1 MNAHC
6 GDARGA
12 ASGSKWGYLIAGAIA
27 LNAAAVVQ
35 FALGD
40 LSEGARAKLPGVVFK
55 LHAAGG
61 KVPLTVP
68 IALLGAGLIVYALL
82 PNRQPELPA
91 PPVGR
96 LSSAANRVPPRV
108 RLPMP
113 TPAGLEAVAAEP
125 GADEERL
132 PIGEELPDQE
142 QPRPRRKKIPALP
155 GRFDGRASSE
165 RAETGGPA
173 PAESERPRSK
183 TKSGGN
189 VELASEK
196 YLDKRK
202 KPGRNSHQG

>member
-12 ASGSKWGYLIAGAIA
+12 ASGSKWGYLIAGAIV

-68 IALLGAGLIVYALL
+68 VALLGAGLIVFALL

-96 LSSAANRVPPRV
+96 SSSPANRVPPRV

-113 TPAGLEAVAAEP
+113 TPAGLEAVAAD
-125 GADEERL
+125 GEEGL

-142 QPRPRRKKIPALP
+142 QPAPQRKKIPALP

-173 PAESERPRSK
+173 PAASERSRSK

-196 YLDKRK
+196 YLDKGK